1 MKKIR
6 DASSASKI
14 SENPNIKGILAAQ
27 RSNMTTA
34 STEKIKLS
42 GLKKVASVAL
52 IQSSYRIPEKTVKL
66 RNETPEQRI
75 VVEHNQAPILRKN
88 HSNNED
94 IKLLE
99 RNSRNSSKESG
110 IKVTFENK
118 QQFTD

>member
-110 IKVTFENK
+110 IKVTFEK
-118 QQFTD
+118 

>member
-1 MKKIR
+1 LKKIR

-88 HSNNED
+88 HSNNEE
-94 IKLLE
+94 IKLPE

-110 IKVTFENK
+110 IKVTFEK
-118 QQFTD
+118 